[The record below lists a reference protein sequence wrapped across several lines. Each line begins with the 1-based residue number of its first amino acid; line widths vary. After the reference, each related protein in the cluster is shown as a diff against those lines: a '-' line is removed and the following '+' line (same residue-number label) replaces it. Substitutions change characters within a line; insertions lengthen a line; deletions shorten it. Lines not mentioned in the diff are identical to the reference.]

1 MELGNINVT
10 KGNANKDK
18 DYEIIDDFVVREGAS
33 TKDLKER
40 YLNKVDTLKDAF
52 GDGYADNAKYQE
64 AEKAY
69 NHALALVEAYKKKAV
84 EQLKKV
90 EDSGN
95 LVHGY
100 YDGKE
105 KKPSIRINLSEG
117 NKTREDGTKAL
128 FVSANVSF
136 GKDKEGKDMEYSLE
150 MKGVSSAHTPTFTSA
165 ELVKF
170 TGKGIPPIKVTDPS
184 GVKDEGYSKMLETVQ
199 KVAVE
204 KYDRSLKDLGFK
216 LNSEIFASK
225 DNIVHN
231 DKNEEAKNIT
241 ANYSGGRLYINTK
254 TAPDFVI
261 GFNNSDKGGY
271 INFIDKGCLED
282 GTPREI
288 DENNEYVPLKDGEK
302 VQTIAVKADDEANIK
317 AVFENMEKGMM
328 GDAHYADIYKEA
340 ILAYVDVAKELE
352 KSKAN
357 KER

>member
-33 TKDLKER
+33 TKDLKEK

-52 GDGYADNAKYQE
+52 GDGYADNGKYQE

-150 MKGVSSAHTPTFTSA
+150 MKGVSSAHTPTFASA

-170 TGKGIPPIKVTDPS
+170 TGKGFPPIKVTDPS

-241 ANYSGGRLYINTK
+241 ANYSSGRLYINTK

-352 KSKAN
+352 KNKV